1 MMKKTNILLAV
12 AAIIA
17 VVVFWLVSSGDAP
30 KKVDPGNSRNVSSRR
45 PLLKQ
50 KNAPVSAV
58 KPVASSN
65 AGKAGGRG
73 RTVSKK
79 TLSLRFPG
87 LTPSA
92 GWDGV
97 YRDED
102 GNAYPKAEQE
112 LMAAA
117 EKAIELDD
125 LETARALAAS
135 ALGSPN
141 QELRES
147 VVDALGWFGQDAM
160 AELLPFM
167 ADSDEDVAET
177 ARSHWMSALQEVDD
191 DGMKAGII
199 EMSMK
204 AITDADTLEDVA
216 DELIGIDELA
226 AVQVIVNLIEEGGA
240 SVEAAKEVYNSITG
254 EDWSDIDAAEEWLQE
269 NYEPD
274 DEDDDSDDDS
284 DDDADDDSDDA

>member
-1 MMKKTNILLAV
+1 MKRKNVFLAV
-12 AAIIA
+12 ATIVVA
-17 VVVFWLVSSGDAP
+17 VVFWCIFSGDP
-30 KKVDPGNSRNVSSRR
+30 SKEVNSGNTRHESRR

-58 KPVASSN
+58 KPVTGSN
-65 AGKAGGRG
+65 AAGKAGRRG
-73 RTVSKK
+73 RAVSKES
-79 TLSLRFPG
+79 LSFRFPG
-87 LTPSA
+87 LSPSA

-102 GNAYPKAEQE
+102 GNAYPQEEQE

-125 LETARALAAS
+125 LEMARALAAS
-135 ALGSPN
+135 ALDSPN

-147 VVDALGWFGQDAM
+147 VVDALGWFGEDAM

-167 ADSDEDVAET
+167 ADSDEDVADT
-177 ARSHWMSALQEVDD
+177 AKSHWMSALQEVDD
-191 DGMKAGII
+191 DGVKAGII

-204 AITDADTLEDVA
+204 AITDVDMLEDVA
-216 DELIGIDELA
+216 DEFIGIDELA
-226 AVQVIVNLIEEGGA
+226 AVQVVVNLIEEGGA
-240 SVEAAKEVYNSITG
+240 SADAAKEVYNSITG
-254 EDWSDIDAAEEWLQE
+254 EDWSDVDAAEEWLQE

-274 DEDDDSDDDS
+274 DDDESDDDDEP
-284 DDDADDDSDDA
+284 DDDNDD

>member
-1 MMKKTNILLAV
+1 MKKTNILLAV
-12 AAIIA
+12 ATIVA
-17 VVVFWLVSSGDAP
+17 VVVFWVVPSGDTS
-30 KKVDPGNSRNVSSRR
+30 KKVNPGNAGHESRRR

-58 KPVASSN
+58 KSPSSN
-65 AGKAGGRG
+65 AGKSGGRG
-73 RTVSKK
+73 RTVSRK

-87 LTPSA
+87 LSSNA
-92 GWDGV
+92 GWDGI

-102 GNAYPKAEQE
+102 GNPYPQAEQE

-135 ALGSPN
+135 ALESPN

-147 VVDALGWFGQDAM
+147 VVDALGWFGEDAM

-167 ADSDEDVAET
+167 ADSDEDVAD
-177 ARSHWMSALQEVDD
+177 AAKSHWMSALQEVED
-191 DGMKAGII
+191 DGVKAGII

-226 AVQVIVNLIEEGGA
+226 AVQVVVNLIEEGGA
-240 SVEAAKEVYNSITG
+240 SAEAAKEVYNSITG
-254 EDWSDIDAAEEWLQE
+254 EDWSDVDAAESWLQD

-274 DEDDDSDDDS
+274 DDDDDDDNDDR
-284 DDDADDDSDDA
+284 DDDD